1 MIYRGESAQP
11 AGLNRQG
18 TYDIVDFIDCIRHL
32 YCLADIGTGRLCTM
46 ASITIRNF
54 DAELKERLR
63 MRAAR
68 CGHSMEE
75 EARIILRQALG
86 GVTGPEL
93 LKKTQ
98 ELFGEEHGAELELPG
113 KHDNRAIRALDG

>member
-1 MIYRGESAQP
+1 
-11 AGLNRQG
+11 
-18 TYDIVDFIDCIRHL
+18 
-32 YCLADIGTGRLCTM
+32 M
-46 ASITIRNF
+46 ASITIRNL

-75 EARIILRQALG
+75 EARIILRHALG

-98 ELFGEEHGAELELPG
+98 ELFGEKHGVDLDLPDRD
-113 KHDNRAIRALDG
+113 DNREIPALET

>member
-1 MIYRGESAQP
+1 
-11 AGLNRQG
+11 
-18 TYDIVDFIDCIRHL
+18 
-32 YCLADIGTGRLCTM
+32 M

-86 GVTGPEL
+86 GVTGPKL
-93 LKKTQ
+93 LKKAQ
-98 ELFGEEHGAELELPG
+98 ELFGKEHGAELELG
-113 KHDNRAIRALDG
+113 SRRDNRDIPALEG